1 MTDEKKH
8 KQRMANLVPNSER
21 TPEQRRENARKAG
34 IASGKARRERK
45 TLVEAL
51 KQVLYEPIQEGSELT
66 RLDAISIKAIKR
78 LFDDPRMTDIKI
90 LAEMLGE
97 FKTQIELSDPF
108 KVVVKSEEERKEI
121 EDLKDLSI

>member
-1 MTDEKKH
+1 MSDEKKH

-34 IASGKARRERK
+34 IASGEARRARK

-51 KQVLYEPIQEGSELT
+51 KQVLYEPIQEGSEMT
-66 RLDAISIKAIKR
+66 RLDAISVKAIKR

-97 FKTQIELSDPF
+97 FKTQIELTEPF
-108 KVVVKSEEERKEI
+108 KIVVKSEEERRELEDMKDI
-121 EDLKDLSI
+121 EV